1 MQDRSL
7 LEAFVK
13 VAPYL
18 NELIQDDIGVGVYDT
33 EKLLIQVPAKTFVL
47 NSKPG
52 DPLLDGDIIAKIR
65 HYQTLC
71 QRSCLASH

>member
-1 MQDRSL
+1 MEDRSL

-18 NELIQDDIGVGVYDT
+18 NDLIQDDIGVGVYDT

-52 DPLLDGDIIAKIR
+52 GSAAR
-65 HYQTLC
+65 
-71 QRSCLASH
+71 R